1 MKRGKEKEGKCKRKR
16 KKGVEKRRK
25 GERKILFS
33 EGGKGIKYH
42 FLIQKKIPL
51 GLFLGKYF
59 PDFKKINMVNNSET
73 PMGTYLKLCNDL
85 TEPGLASLNIYKEEQ
100 LCA

>member
-1 MKRGKEKEGKCKRKR
+1 LQIVPCCPEVFFTSVCRGLNFGIYPPPWWSRKISANVIRGKDMKRGKEKEGKCKRKR

-42 FLIQKKIPL
+42 FLIQI
-51 GLFLGKYF
+51 
-59 PDFKKINMVNNSET
+59 
-73 PMGTYLKLCNDL
+73 
-85 TEPGLASLNIYKEEQ
+85 
-100 LCA
+100 